1 MLIGSVELDELET
14 EDRAS
19 FYHVMHK
26 ILQGLA
32 YFHGT
37 CGYQF
42 EL

>member
-1 MLIGSVELDELET
+1 
-14 EDRAS
+14 
-19 FYHVMHK
+19 MHK

-42 EL
+42 ELWYDDTEKRRKKECFSVGLRRS